1 MSDSATAPGS
11 LRSLIRLI
19 VPHRA
24 VWFGATAALIAAGL
38 VKLTIPQV
46 LKMAID
52 DALVAEDIDALQRI
66 LLIALGV
73 FVLLS
78 SLSFLRGV
86 LVSWLGQR
94 IVADLRGRTFAHL
107 LRQPPGFFHVRKS
120 GALLS
125 RLTSDIGTLRYA
137 VGAELSILLRSTV
150 TVVGGLLI
158 LGVTSI
164 ELTALIAIFVPP
176 GIFSAQWAGRRIRKR
191 AREAQDEVA
200 QANARLKESVVGIE
214 TVQVFKAEPREHARY
229 LARIM
234 DAFERGFR
242 AGVLHA
248 GLWSSIQLFGHTTIA
263 LILWYGGKKVISD
276 EMSPGDLT
284 AFIAYTMMVTGA
296 LGSMSSVWGNLQR
309 ALGASER
316 VFSLLAEEPGILD
329 GPESPETID
338 GRITFN
344 EVSFAYDGRPE
355 TDVLSGFNLTIE
367 PGEFVAL
374 VGRSGAGKSTLSA
387 LIQRFHDPQHGQISL
402 DGHALPDLTL
412 SALRGSIA
420 TVRQEP
426 VLFADTLRENIRY
439 GLPDADDVAVG
450 AAAKAA
456 NLDELITQLPEGLDT
471 LVGERGVK
479 LSGGQRQRVSIA
491 RALLSDPRILILD
504 EATCHLD
511 AASEL
516 AVHSALSRLMV
527 GRTTLVIAHRLST
540 IRKADRIVVMSEG
553 AVVDSGTH
561 DQLEAR
567 CEVYRDLLQATKDVD
582 GHALRVANAE
592 NTRIG

>member
-1 MSDSATAPGS
+1 VSDTTEQTGS

-19 VPHRA
+19 APHRR
-24 VWFGATAALIAAGL
+24 VWFGATAALLAAGL

-46 LKMAID
+46 LRMAID
-52 DALVAEDIDALQRI
+52 DALVAEDLTALQRI
-66 LLIALGV
+66 LLIGLGV
-73 FVLLS
+73 FVLLAM
-78 SLSFLRGV
+78 LSFTRGV

-107 LRQPPGFFHVRKS
+107 LRQPPGFFHQHES

-137 VGAELSILLRSTV
+137 VGAELSILLRAAV
-150 TVVGGLLI
+150 TVLGGLLI
-158 LGVTSI
+158 LGITS
-164 ELTALIAIFVPP
+164 LDLAALIAIFVPP

-200 QANARLKESVVGIE
+200 QANARLKESIVGIE
-214 TVQVFKAEPREHARY
+214 TVQVFEAEPREHARY
-229 LARIM
+229 LERIM
-234 DAFERGFR
+234 DAFRRGFR
-242 AGVLHA
+242 AGILHA

-263 LILWYGGKKVISD
+263 LVLWFGGKKVIAD

-284 AFIAYTMMVTGA
+284 AFIAYTLMVTGA

-316 VFSLLAEEPGILD
+316 VFALLAEVPGIVD
-329 GPESPETID
+329 GPQCPESIEGAIAFD
-338 GRITFN
+338 D
-344 EVSFAYDGRPE
+344 VSFAYDGRPE
-355 TDVLSGFNLTIE
+355 TDVLNGFNLAIA

-374 VGRSGAGKSTLSA
+374 VGSSGAGKSTVAA
-387 LIQRFHDPQHGQISL
+387 LIQRFHDPQRGHISI
-402 DGHALPDLTL
+402 DGHPLPSLKL
-412 SALRGSIA
+412 SALRGAIA

-439 GLPDADDVAVG
+439 GRPDADDRAVRE
-450 AAAKAA
+450 AAEAA
-456 NLDELITQLPEGLDT
+456 NLTALIDQLPQGLDT
-471 LVGERGVK
+471 LIGERGVR

-491 RALLSDPRILILD
+491 RALLADPRILILD

-516 AVHSALSRLMV
+516 AVHGALSRLMV

-540 IRKADRIVVMSEG
+540 IRKANRIIVMSDG
-553 AVVDSGTH
+553 AVIDSGPH
-561 DQLEAR
+561 DQLETR
-567 CEVYRDLLQATKDVD
+567 CDVYRDLLQAAQDAE
-582 GHALRVANAE
+582 GPSLRLANAE
-592 NTRIG
+592 NPVIG